1 MSYAQGSIIDAAD
14 YNDLATSTPSNAG
27 YNTAANWVRQS
38 SITITAAGSTTS
50 ITGNGSGSNV
60 YFYLPI
66 TVLPNTNYNVSILF
80 FAFNAGTTFVI
91 NTVPNSTSGILATLT
106 NPSVPSFSTSNA
118 TFNSGANTTVYLQ
131 SFQVSAST
139 TNINSFSIERTNVA
153 SAIGVGFGTLGYGQ
167 PVTAIASVA
176 AGATVT
182 ATQWSG
188 LLTSLNSAL
197 GHQSG
202 AGALLSGNYTAGQTI
217 THFANVATAVGT
229 ITTNRALFSAQ
240 GSTLTGTNRNA
251 TINRSD
257 GFTLNYFTDVT
268 FASED
273 AARFFFNAGGQLNY
287 RVSVLNADAN
297 GAENS
302 FARLVNGIGGV
313 GFRNTTNTGRTGSGI
328 TLNINNTAFGY
339 RSFNSGASETIIQ
352 VTDTT
357 SGYTAST
364 ASLRVGPI
372 GQLRERGGNGNGITF
387 LISFTRSDKTWDD
400 ALSLTLVTAC
410 DVVFPSS
417 TYLTTNSWG
426 TPTIS
431 QY

>member
-1 MSYAQGSIIDAAD
+1 MSYAQGSLIDAAD
-14 YNDLATSTPSNAG
+14 YNTLANGTSSDAG

-38 SITITAAGSTTS
+38 AITITAAGSTTS
-50 ITGNGSGSNV
+50 ITGNGGGSNV

-80 FAFNAGTTFVI
+80 GAFNAGATFVI
-91 NTVPNSTSGILATLT
+91 NTVTNSMSGALATLT
-106 NPSVPSFSTSNA
+106 LPTSPSFSTSNA

-139 TNINSFSIERTNVA
+139 TNINSFSIETTNIA

-167 PVTAIASVA
+167 PVTAIAPVS

-188 LLTSLNSAL
+188 VLTALNSAL

-229 ITTNRALFSAQ
+229 ITNNRALYSAQ
-240 GSTLTGTNRNA
+240 GSTLTGANRNA

-257 GFTLNYFTDVT
+257 GFTLTYFTQVN
-268 FASED
+268 FANED
-273 AARFFFNAGGQLNY
+273 AARYFFNAGGQLNY
-287 RVSVLNADAN
+287 RLSVLNADAN

-302 FARLVNGIGGV
+302 FARLVNGLGGIGL
-313 GFRNTTNTGRTGSGI
+313 RNTTNTGRTGSGI
-328 TLNINNTAFGY
+328 TLNINNTAHGY
-339 RSFNSGASETIIQ
+339 RSGGNNEIHTIVE

-357 SGYTAST
+357 SGYTTST
-364 ASLRVGPI
+364 ARIQVANN
-372 GQLRERGGNGNGITF
+372 GQLRVRGGNGLGMIF
-387 LISFTRSDKTWDD
+387 YAQFTRSDKTWDD
-400 ALSLTLVTAC
+400 ALNLTLVTAC

-426 TPTIS
+426 TPTIT
-431 QY
+431 QF